1 MNYFQ
6 FISEY
11 KSVFPDNSYDQM
23 MQAWRESGYAP
34 APQGIEAA
42 GTAMDIDTPSFGPAG
57 YKSRNNVCSPFFDHS
72 NS

>member
-34 APQGIEAA
+34 APAPSVLASAASEIEYPPQKRLRAA
-42 GTAMDIDTPSFGPAG
+42 VEIPD
-57 YKSRNNVCSPFFDHS
+57 
-72 NS
+72 